1 LPKYHFGL
9 ATNNPREASTC
20 CNFLIALSAA
30 AELLA
35 CCMCRRRAF
44 RAGSLS
50 LIATGTQIPWHHGR
64 LLFAPFDWRR
74 AGWRQ
79 NNLSAEETRSGP
91 YISL

>member
-1 LPKYHFGL
+1 MPKYHFGL
-9 ATNNPREASTC
+9 ATNNPREVSTC

-50 LIATGTQIPWHHGR
+50 LIVHPARKYRGIMDGCYSHR
-64 LLFAPFDWRR
+64 
-74 AGWRQ
+74 
-79 NNLSAEETRSGP
+79 
-91 YISL
+91 